1 MSSHPT
7 VYTLSFNSSVDNTF
21 YLKSIRFD
29 DINRIEKSR
38 VDAGG
43 KGLNVARMLN
53 ILGYPSQALTFL
65 GGSNGTILKKL
76 LEDEKISFRY
86 VPIKGNTRSI
96 FNFIAGKT
104 VLRINEK
111 GPLISKKEKDAFLN
125 LIFSL
130 NLAKGDIVSISGSI
144 PPGLKK
150 DIYRD
155 IIKRVKAKGG
165 TVALDTDGDLLKEG
179 IKEKPDII
187 KPNLWE
193 LKRIVRRRINSYKTL
208 KSILEHL
215 ISCGISTILLTNG
228 EKGAVLFSRRHFLYG
243 IPPSVK
249 VLSTIGCGDTFLAG
263 FLYGYCKNK
272 PPEEC
277 LRLAVAS
284 GTAKVLKE
292 GTSMPE
298 RRYVMEI
305 LKKVK
310 VVNVSGNTILPFF

>member
-1 MSSHPT
+1 M
-7 VYTLSFNSSVDNTF
+7 DNTF
-21 YLKSIRFD
+21 YLSSIRFD

-53 ILGYPSQALTFL
+53 ILGYPCEALTFL
-65 GGSNGTILKKL
+65 GGPNGKILKKL
-76 LEDEKISFRY
+76 LEEEKVPFRY
-86 VPIKGNTRSI
+86 VPIKENTRSI
-96 FNFIAGKT
+96 FNFIAGKE

-125 LIFSL
+125 LIYSL
-130 NLAKGDIVSISGSI
+130 KISKGDIVSISGSI
-144 PPGLKK
+144 PPGVEK
-150 DIYRD
+150 DIYRE
-155 IIKRVKAKGG
+155 IIKKVKTKGG
-165 TVALDTDGDLLKEG
+165 IVVLDADGDVLEEG
-179 IKEKPDII
+179 IKEKPHII

-193 LKRIVRRRINSYKTL
+193 LSRTVRRRISSFRTL
-208 KSILEHL
+208 KNILEYLVSHGM
-215 ISCGISTILLTNG
+215 SNILLTNG
-228 EKGAVLFSRRHFLYG
+228 EKGAVLFSSTHFLYG
-243 IPPSVK
+243 RPPSVK

-272 PPEEC
+272 PQEEC
-277 LRLAVAS
+277 LRLAVAA

-298 RRYVMEI
+298 RRDVMEI

-310 VVNVSGNTILPFF
+310 VVNASERTILPFF